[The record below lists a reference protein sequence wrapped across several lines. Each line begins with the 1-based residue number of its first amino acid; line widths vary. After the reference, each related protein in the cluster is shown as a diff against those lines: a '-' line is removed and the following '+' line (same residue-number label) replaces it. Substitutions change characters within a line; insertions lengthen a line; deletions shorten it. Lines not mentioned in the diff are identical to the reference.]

1 MNSEEFRET
10 FLRTTEKDPPRPKMA
25 EKMAENNAWGNEIAK
40 AGTEGP
46 QDKRPEACKA
56 KVESHLETTGTLAP
70 VYQEGGAHGCK
81 SMSKSERD
89 LEFVNET
96 M

>member
-1 MNSEEFRET
+1 
-10 FLRTTEKDPPRPKMA
+10 MA
-25 EKMAENNAWGNEIAK
+25 EKTAENNAWGNEIAK

-46 QDKRPEACKA
+46 QDKRPEACMA

-70 VYQEGGAHGCK
+70 VYQEGGAHDC
-81 SMSKSERD
+81 MSKSERD

-96 M
+96 ERTRCRTSS